1 MNEVLDIL
9 FISSWF
15 PNRNQPKLGNF
26 VERHAQAIAQINRVH
41 AVHVIPDGLNFE
53 YVHSTHPTRK
63 FTTTQLYH
71 PAWRLHRWFRPH
83 YLRKAVNEA
92 MRVHSF
98 KPDIIHLNVFHPFG
112 TAAAELSRRLDI
124 PMIATEHWTGYHSN
138 THNVISARVR
148 NQIIA
153 AGQKTSIICPVTIQL
168 ASAMQNFGIEGTY
181 EVIPNVVDTQ
191 LFHPAVRQKT
201 NSEFTFLHV
210 SSLFDVHKNVS
221 GLLRTAARMAANR
234 TPFKLRIVGDG
245 DIVPHQNYARELGL
259 SSEHVE
265 FVGAQPLDS
274 IATFMRN
281 ADAFVLFSNYEN
293 LPCVIGESLA
303 SGVPV
308 ISTDVGGIRE
318 HLNAENGILIQAGS
332 EAELE
337 SAMLSLLRKH
347 RKFEPL
353 ALRSYADTYFSEMA
367 IARAYDRVY
376 RQAIESYR
384 RD

>member
-1 MNEVLDIL
+1 
-9 FISSWF
+9 
-15 PNRNQPKLGNF
+15 
-26 VERHAQAIAQINRVH
+26 
-41 AVHVIPDGLNFE
+41 
-53 YVHSTHPTRK
+53 
-63 FTTTQLYH
+63 
-71 PAWRLHRWFRPH
+71 
-83 YLRKAVNEA
+83 
-92 MRVHSF
+92 
-98 KPDIIHLNVFHPFG
+98 
-112 TAAAELSRRLDI
+112 
-124 PMIATEHWTGYHSN
+124 MIATEHWTGYHSN
-138 THNVISARVR
+138 THNVISTRVR
-148 NQIIA
+148 KQIIA
-153 AGQKTSIICPVTIQL
+153 AGQQTSIICPVTIQL
-168 ASAMQNFGIEGTY
+168 ASAMQRFGIEGSY

-221 GLLRTAARMAANR
+221 GLLRTAARMAA
-234 TPFKLRIVGDG
+234 TGVPFKLRIIGDG

-259 SSEHVE
+259 SDECVE

-274 IATFMRN
+274 IAQFMRN

-318 HLNAENGILIQAGS
+318 HLHAENGVLIQVGN

-337 SAMLSLLRKH
+337 SAMISVLRQH
-347 RKFEPL
+347 RTFEPQ
-353 ALRSYADTYFSEMA
+353 ALRAYAETHFSEMA